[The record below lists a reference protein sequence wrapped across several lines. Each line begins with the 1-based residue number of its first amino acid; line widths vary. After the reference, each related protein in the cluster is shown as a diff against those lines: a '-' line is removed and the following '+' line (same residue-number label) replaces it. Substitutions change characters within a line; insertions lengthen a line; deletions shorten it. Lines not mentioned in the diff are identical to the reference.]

1 MFVAILFFRE
11 SAVPGV
17 VLCRKRCCTE
27 KGVEFMQYRVGFEV
41 RKLSNLVK
49 KRIDHLSEETG
60 LTGFQ
65 GYLMSYLVKEGG
77 RRDLFQRDVEKH
89 LEISRASVTSVLQ
102 LLEKNGF
109 IRRESV
115 DTDARL
121 KKIVVTHKGLQ
132 ANNRILSSLDRM
144 EADLV
149 DGISTEE
156 METFIF
162 VMERIRKNL
171 ETLNH

>member
-1 MFVAILFFRE
+1 M
-11 SAVPGV
+11 
-17 VLCRKRCCTE
+17 
-27 KGVEFMQYRVGFEV
+27 
-41 RKLSNLVK
+41 
-49 KRIDHLSEETG
+49 
-60 LTGFQ
+60 
-65 GYLMSYLVKEGG
+65 
-77 RRDLFQRDVEKH
+77 
-89 LEISRASVTSVLQ
+89 TSVLQ

-121 KKIVVTHKGLQ
+121 KKIVVTDKGLQ

>member
-1 MFVAILFFRE
+1 
-11 SAVPGV
+11 
-17 VLCRKRCCTE
+17 
-27 KGVEFMQYRVGFEV
+27 MQYRVGFEV
-41 RKLSNLVK
+41 KKLSNLVK
-49 KRIDHLSEETG
+49 KRIDHLSAETG

-65 GYLMSYLVKEGG
+65 GYLMGYLVREGS
-77 RRDLFQRDVEKH
+77 RRDIFQRDVEKH

-102 LLEKNGF
+102 LMEKNGF

-121 KKIVVTHKGLQ
+121 KKIVVTDKGLQ

-149 DGISTEE
+149 EGISAEE
-156 METFIF
+156 METFIS
-162 VMERIRKNL
+162 VMDRIRKNL

>member
-1 MFVAILFFRE
+1 ME
-11 SAVPGV
+11 
-17 VLCRKRCCTE
+17 
-27 KGVEFMQYRVGFEV
+27 YRVGFEIK
-41 RKLSNLVK
+41 KLSNLIK
-49 KRIDHLSEETG
+49 KRIDHLSAESG

-65 GYLMSYLVKEGG
+65 GYLMGYLVMEGS

-115 DTDARL
+115 EADARL
-121 KKIVVTHKGLQ
+121 KKIVVTEKGLQ
-132 ANNRILSSLDRM
+132 AHNCILKSLDQM
-144 EADLV
+144 ESDLI
-149 DGISTEE
+149 DGISPEE
-156 METFIF
+156 MKTFIS